1 MAAMTALLQLLND
14 QKLRLVHEDVA
25 YAPIAGDA
33 ALGALLFAL
42 RLDEPGAVGFEGARV
57 AERPELHLALA
68 TARQFAHAL
77 RRHAG
82 RTERGMPALPGVVSE
97 NEARGWLLA
106 AAEAVP
112 AAEQER
118 FCWRVARRL
127 GPAPWADG
135 SAAIELRHQQFGLF
149 GEAFEAMEAAEAAAT
164 ATAAAA
170 AAEAAA
176 TATAAAAEAA
186 PAPAGD
192 SGPAPAVAAA
202 DEAPAAAVDLPAG
215 TAAAVPA
222 APSGGA
228 DDPAAAA

>member
-164 ATAAAA
+164 ATATAA
-170 AAEAAA
+170 
-176 TATAAAAEAA
+176 AAAAEAA